1 MPYIIIDAD
10 SAECSTNFD
19 TPEQARQFITD
30 NMKSGDV
37 VVYLN
42 KDNYKED
49 IQPYPTKRFIIA
61 PMEYVDSP
69 DDAELIL
76 DTGYCTTLGGVAT
89 FKDDLLVSDILE
101 SIDTPVKCYDKYETY
116 KREQEQAKI
125 WLATLNDVSAFIEQ
139 YITCDEDKELLFRLD
154 EVIEGISKL
163 NEGGK

>member
-10 SAECSTNFD
+10 SAECSPNFD
-19 TPEQARQFITD
+19 TPEQARQFIND
-30 NMKSGDV
+30 NMESGDLF
-37 VVYLN
+37 VYLN

-49 IQPYPTKRFIIA
+49 LPYRPSRRFIIA
-61 PMEYVDSP
+61 PMEYVDNP
-69 DDAELIL
+69 DDAELII
-76 DTGYCTTLGGVAT
+76 DSGYCTTLGAVAT

-101 SIDTPVKCYDKYETY
+101 SIDIPVKCYDQYETQ
-116 KREQEQAKI
+116 KREQEQAKR

-139 YITCDEDKELLFRLD
+139 YITCDEDKDLLFRLD